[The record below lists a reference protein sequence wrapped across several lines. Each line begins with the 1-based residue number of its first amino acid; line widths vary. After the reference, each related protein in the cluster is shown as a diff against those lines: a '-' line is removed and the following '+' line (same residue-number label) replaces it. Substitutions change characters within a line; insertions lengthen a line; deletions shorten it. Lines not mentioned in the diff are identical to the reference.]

1 MNNLGEY
8 LCENCRPYFEQLNRF
23 YEDKIKEFEERIIEL
38 ERENKEIKKRLLA
51 YENAHTPPSK
61 QRFPVREKSSSGK
74 KGRPEGYP
82 GSTRKF
88 RKPDRTINLTAKKC

>member
-1 MNNLGEY
+1 MEY
-8 LCENCRPYFEQLNRF
+8 LEFHVCDKCKPYFEQLSKF
-23 YEDKIKEFEERIIEL
+23 YEDKLKEMEERIENL
-38 ERENKEIKKRLLA
+38 EKRLLA

-61 QRFPVREKSSSGK
+61 QIFPVREKSSSGK

-88 RKPDRTINLTAKKC
+88 RKPDRTINLRSEEHTSELQSR